1 MVIMKKLF
9 NYISLLGVALAFS
22 ACESDLDGTT
32 YTTDN
37 ASAPVLSALSETNYV
52 LESRNSENLAFKLQ
66 WQAPSFG
73 YNAIVTSSIQLDLAT
88 STDYATAYTLAA
100 VTTATSQE
108 ITVGALNTAV
118 LSVLRSN
125 GLEEDLSA
133 RDYKIRISSS
143 IASTVEALNSN
154 ELTLSITP
162 YSADIQYPEMF
173 IIGGYCNWS
182 GADAKTQNLFSFS
195 EDEINYEGLIDFG
208 EGAANGFKLTDV
220 APSSDWSNCEYNCG
234 VDGSTSAPEGEAT
247 SIQLINDG
255 GSGNISCYSHR
266 FYRFTFSKS
275 DLILHMNLSFDNLY
289 LVGSD
294 AGIGWSTDTGKP
306 MSFDTEKQRFYLD
319 YTFAADSE
327 IKFLTSSNLW
337 LGDAGDGKLGD
348 GGNIIVPAGS
358 YRIYVNLNSSSNQ
371 TYELNADDYNK

>member
-1 MVIMKKLF
+1 M
-9 NYISLLGVALAFS
+9 
-22 ACESDLDGTT
+22 E
-32 YTTDN
+32 
-37 ASAPVLSALSETNYV
+37 
-52 LESRNSENLAFKLQ
+52 

-108 ITVGALNTAV
+108 ITVGALNSAV

-143 IASTVEALNSN
+143 IASTVEPLCSN
-154 ELTLSITP
+154 ELTLNIMP

-182 GADAKTQNLFSFS
+182 GADANTQNLFSFS

-234 VDGSTSAPEGEAT
+234 TDGSTDAPESEAA
-247 SIQLINDG
+247 SIQLINNG

-289 LVGSD
+289 LVGDD

-306 MSFDTEKQRFYLD
+306 MNFDPTKQRFYLD
-319 YTFAADSE
+319 YTFAADSQ

-348 GGNIIVPAGS
+348 GGNIAVSAGS
-358 YRIYVNLNSSSNQ
+358 YRIYVNLNNSSNQ

>member
-1 MVIMKKLF
+1 MKKIF
-9 NYISLLGVALAFS
+9 NYIPLLGVALAFA

-37 ASAPVLSALSETNYV
+37 ASAPVLSSLSETNYV
-52 LESRNSENLAFKLQ
+52 LESRNSENIAFKLE

-108 ITVGALNTAV
+108 ITVGALNSAV

-143 IASTVEALNSN
+143 IASTVEPLCSN
-154 ELTLSITP
+154 EQTLNITP
-162 YSADIQYPEMF
+162 YSADIQYPE
-173 IIGGYCNWS
+173 IYVIGDYSNWGWDS
-182 GADAKTQNLFSFS
+182 AQSLFSFS
-195 EDEINYEGLIDFG
+195 EDEVNYEGLIDFG
-208 EGAANGFKLTDV
+208 EKAGNGFKLTG
-220 APSSDWSNCEYNCG
+220 STDWDNGNWG
-234 VDGSTSAPEGEAT
+234 TDGSASAPNSEAA
-247 SIQLINDG
+247 SVQLINDG

-275 DLILHMNLSFDNLY
+275 DLILNMNLSFDNLY

-294 AGIGWSTDTGKP
+294 TGLGWDTSTGKP
-306 MSFDTEKQRFYLD
+306 MDFDAEKQRFYLD
-319 YTFAADSE
+319 YTFEADSE
-327 IKFLTSSNLW
+327 IKFLTSSNVW

-348 GGNIIVPAGS
+348 GGNIAVSAGS
-358 YRIYVNLNSSSNQ
+358 YRIYVNLNNSSNQ

>member
-1 MVIMKKLF
+1 MKKIF
-9 NYISLLGVALAFS
+9 NYIPLLGVALAFA

-37 ASAPVLSALSETNYV
+37 ASAPVLSSLSETNYV
-52 LESRNSENLAFKLQ
+52 LESRNSENIAFKLE
-66 WQAPSFG
+66 WKDPSFG

-108 ITVGALNTAV
+108 ITVGALNSAV

-143 IASTVEALNSN
+143 IASTVEPLCSN
-154 ELTLSITP
+154 ELTLNITP

-182 GADAKTQNLFSFS
+182 GADANTQNLFSFS

-208 EGAANGFKLTDV
+208 ECAANGFKLTDV

-234 VDGSTSAPEGEAT
+234 TDGSTDAPESEAA
-247 SIQLINDG
+247 SIQLINNG

-289 LVGSD
+289 LVGDD

-306 MSFDTEKQRFYLD
+306 MNFDPTKQRFYLD
-319 YTFAADSE
+319 YTFAADSQ

-348 GGNIIVPAGS
+348 GGNIAVSAGS
-358 YRIYVNLNSSSNQ
+358 YRIYVNLNNSSNQ

>member
-1 MVIMKKLF
+1 MKKIF
-9 NYISLLGVALAFS
+9 NYIPLLGVALAFA

-37 ASAPVLSALSETNYV
+37 ASAPVLSSLSETNYV
-52 LESRNSENLAFKLQ
+52 LESRNSENIAFKLE
-66 WQAPSFG
+66 WKDPSFG

-108 ITVGALNTAV
+108 ITVGALNSAV

-143 IASTVEALNSN
+143 IASTVEPLCSN
-154 ELTLSITP
+154 ELTLNITP

-182 GADAKTQNLFSFS
+182 GADANTQNLFSFS

-234 VDGSTSAPEGEAT
+234 TDGSTDAPESEAA
-247 SIQLINDG
+247 SIQLINNG

-289 LVGSD
+289 LVGD
-294 AGIGWSTDTGKP
+294 DVGIGWSTDTGKP
-306 MSFDTEKQRFYLD
+306 MNFDPTKQRFYLD
-319 YTFAADSE
+319 YTFAADSQ

-348 GGNIIVPAGS
+348 GGNIAVSAGS
-358 YRIYVNLNSSSNQ
+358 YRIYVNLNNSSNQ